1 MNMQLAAIVSLA
13 IALAACGPK
22 PDIRVENAW
31 ARRAP
36 MIEQK
41 QQSGVNLE
49 TGNSAVYATI
59 LNNGH
64 AADLL
69 VAAAS
74 DAAGAVELHET
85 YEMSGMMMM
94 RSVPNFAVPPG
105 GKLEMKPGG
114 YHLMLLRLKRELK
127 PGEKVGVSLTFEKA
141 GTVSIDAVVK

>member
-1 MNMQLAAIVSLA
+1 MNMQLAAIASLA
-13 IALAACGPK
+13 IALGACGPK
-22 PDIRVENAW
+22 RDIRVENAW

-49 TGNSAVYATI
+49 TGNGAVYATI

-74 DAAGAVELHET
+74 DAAGAVKLHET
-85 YEMSGMMMM
+85 YEMYGLMMM
-94 RSVPNFAVPPG
+94 RSVRNFAVTPG
-105 GKLEMKPGG
+105 GEIEMKPGG
-114 YHLMLLRLKRELK
+114 YLLMLLRLRPVLT
-127 PGEKVGVSLTFEKA
+127 PG
-141 GTVSIDAVVK
+141 